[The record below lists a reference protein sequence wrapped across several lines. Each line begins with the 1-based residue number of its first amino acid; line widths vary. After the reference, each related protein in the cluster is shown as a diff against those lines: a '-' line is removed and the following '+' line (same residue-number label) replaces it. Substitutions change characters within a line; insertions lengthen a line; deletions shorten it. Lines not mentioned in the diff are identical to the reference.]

1 MLTTFRAALIGCSR
15 MGAFI
20 DNEVVGYAAIHLPYS
35 HAAGYAA
42 CPRTEIVAC
51 ADLREDVMEKFGE
64 TYGVPKEKHY
74 TDYKELIEKE
84 RPDIIS
90 VATQPEHRA
99 EIVIFA
105 ANNGVKAIY
114 AEKALS
120 ASLKEADDMAAA
132 LERECVIFNMGTN
145 RRWDNGYDRM
155 KEIVD
160 SDEIGALQSFIIYA
174 NGTLFNTASHNFDL
188 MLRMNNDEPVDWV
201 QANLH
206 GKDEDLFDGDT
217 LKTDPSG
224 EGIIQ
229 FRNGVKGYAL
239 LTRRGSN
246 FEAICEKGTITAR
259 NNGQTWE
266 LYKSAPMDDS
276 GRRMGLFQ
284 EALPE
289 IERRSSTLTLVEDLV
304 HALDTGEPTRGGIK
318 VAQANME
325 LIFGFIESHRRG
337 GAKVKLPVEDRTL
350 TLKRQ
355 RVGGNTPK
363 YEA

>member
-1 MLTTFRAALIGCSR
+1 MPTFRAALIGCSR

-20 DNEVVGYAAIHLPYS
+20 DNEVVGYAAVHLPYS

-84 RPDIIS
+84 RPDIVS

-114 AEKALS
+114 AEKALC

-155 KEIVD
+155 KEIIH
-160 SDEIGALQSFIIYA
+160 SGEIGALQSIIIYN
-174 NGTLFNTASHNFDL
+174 NGTLFNTSSHTFDL

-201 QANLH
+201 QATLR

-217 LKTDPSG
+217 LKTDPVA
-224 EGIIQ
+224 EGVIQ

-239 LTRRGSN
+239 LTSRSSDY
-246 FEAICEKGTITAR
+246 EAICEQGTVTAR

-266 LYKSAPMDDS
+266 LYKNAPMDDS
-276 GRRMGLFQ
+276 ARRTGLFQ

-289 IERRSSTLTLVEDLV
+289 IERYSSTLTLVEDLV

-325 LIFGFIESHRRG
+325 LIFAFIESHRRG

-350 TLKRQ
+350 TLRRQ
-355 RVGGNTPK
+355 NVSGRAPK
-363 YEA
+363 FEA